1 MLGKSFSCWTTQE
14 IRWRS
19 IKIQH
24 CDNVILK
31 MLPNIKAS
39 VKQWPWTKSLQVH
52 CLAHLLKPQWDLT
65 GYTQGEGTQVSRYQI
80 TQWWHRADTPKMSTS
95 RAGTTRTPSQRR
107 CWLIHSTNTPPHTP
121 GFVTLGTPTLLP
133 APKVPPVWWEPT
145 RWFHPPGQGLT

>member
-24 CDNVILK
+24 CDNVLLK

-52 CLAHLLKPQWDLT
+52 CLAHLLKLPVGSHWPHTRGGHTRKQIP
-65 GYTQGEGTQVSRYQI
+65 I

-107 CWLIHSTNTPPHTP
+107 CWLI
-121 GFVTLGTPTLLP
+121 
-133 APKVPPVWWEPT
+133 
-145 RWFHPPGQGLT
+145 PPGLCDSGDAHTSPSSEGTSCLVGANEVAPSPWPGPDLGISV